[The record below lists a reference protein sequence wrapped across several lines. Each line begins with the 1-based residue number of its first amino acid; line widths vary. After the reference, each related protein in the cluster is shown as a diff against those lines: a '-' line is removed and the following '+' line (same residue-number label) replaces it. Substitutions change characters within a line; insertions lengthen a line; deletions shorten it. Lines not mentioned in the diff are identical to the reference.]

1 MSQLNFL
8 LLIAVLDLAGVFFGV
23 QMLLSCFK
31 DRARYT
37 VLEKYR
43 FTVICQFV
51 YQITILA
58 TNTVEAWRLVNYYH
72 EESSCSVISLLSN
85 SVNFFLICNAMAM
98 VLIHYQ
104 PVVLDLNPTFSPKLV
119 RAASLVTALVASA
132 ILSWFSCFCQNCIT
146 HVVFCIFVW
155 LLAVAVV
162 TFVAWRTCKHLR
174 HLEHTT
180 SEAPQSCDKKAIFYS
195 LCFGLIVMLF
205 CLYMYQNLEE
215 TKIFKEALYLLAI
228 NFIVGVV
235 FPVSFK
241 DLIDSNFGQS
251 CKETVENLEC

>member
-8 LLIAVLDLAGVFFGV
+8 LLVAVLDLVGVFFSV

-31 DRARYT
+31 DKARYT
-37 VLEKYR
+37 VLEKYG

-51 YQITILA
+51 YQITALA
-58 TNTVEAWRLVNYYH
+58 TNTVEAWRLVDFQH
-72 EESSCSVISLLSN
+72 KELSCSVISLLLN

-119 RAASLVTALVASA
+119 RATALVTALVASA

-146 HVVFCIFVW
+146 YVVFCIFVW
-155 LLAVAVV
+155 LLAVAVI

-195 LCFGLIVMLF
+195 FCFGLIVMLF
-205 CLYMYQNLEE
+205 CLYTYQKLEE
-215 TKIFKEALYLLAI
+215 TKTFNKALYLFAI

-241 DLIDSNFGQS
+241 DLIDSNLEQS
-251 CKETVENLEC
+251 CKETVEHLEC

>member
-1 MSQLNFL
+1 MRQLNFL

-23 QMLLSCFK
+23 QMLLSCSK
-31 DRARYT
+31 DKARYT

-43 FTVICQFV
+43 FTVVCQFV
-51 YQITILA
+51 YQVTILA
-58 TNTVEAWRLVNYYH
+58 TNTVEAWRLVDFQH
-72 EESSCSVISLLSN
+72 EESSCSVISFLSN
-85 SVNFFLICNAMAM
+85 SFNFFLICNAMAM

-119 RAASLVTALVASA
+119 RAASLVTGLVASA

-162 TFVAWRTCKHLR
+162 TSVAWRTCKLLR
-174 HLEHTT
+174 HLEHTS

-215 TKIFKEALYLLAI
+215 TKMLKEALYLFAI

-241 DLIDSNFGQS
+241 DLIDSNFEQS
-251 CKETVENLEC
+251 CKETVEHLGC